1 MQASEE
7 IKARIDIVDLIR
19 EYINLQPAG
28 VNFRAKCPFHREN
41 TPSFVV
47 SPEKQIYHCFGC
59 GKGGDIFSFLMEME
73 GINFV
78 EALRILAPKAG
89 VTLKRQDPKISS
101 ERNRIMDIMDISRRF
116 YHQTLLDSPYAK
128 NAREYLLKRGL
139 KKETIEEWQIGF
151 SPDTWNSV
159 FNLLRSKGFREN
171 EIFLA
176 GMVVKSD
183 KSNRF
188 YDRFRARIMFPIMD
202 VNSNTVAFSAR
213 VSPEKEESDKM
224 GKYINSP
231 QTPVYDKSKILF
243 GLDKSKMAIKSE
255 DLAIIVEGQMDVIS
269 AHQAG
274 FKNVVA
280 SSGTALSRE
289 QIILIKRFTNNLA
302 FAFDQD
308 SAGIAAADRGMG
320 IASQM
325 EMNIKVIEVPN
336 GKDPDE
342 CIRNNPDDW
351 KMAVEKS
358 RLMMEYY
365 FKKYLS
371 DLDANNIEDKNKAV
385 QFIIPKIYR
394 LGNKIEQD
402 HWIKKLGERMD
413 IEERRLKDILVKIK
427 SPEISIKKE
436 TNSLSPQPQKI
447 KSKEEKMSEILNALL
462 IKFSLLLEYTLKYLD
477 LEYLVGEDNKDI
489 YRNLILYYNNII
501 NQGEEKTNA
510 RDNNFRAW
518 LNEADEENTKRPED
532 TNYPGTKDLNSKTEN
547 QLNFF
552 DKLVIL
558 GDEEFYDLDFE
569 QAKNEL
575 IKILKLLK
583 KEYLNKKMREFERL
597 ISQSEKEGIG
607 NIQSLM
613 EEFKNLLNEYKELG

>member
-1 MQASEE
+1 MQPSEE

-28 VNFRAKCPFHREN
+28 VNFRAKCPFHREKS
-41 TPSFVV
+41 PSFIV

-89 VTLKRQDPKISS
+89 VTLKRQDPKLIS

-116 YHQTLLDSPYAK
+116 YHKTFLESPYAK
-128 NAREYLLKRGL
+128 NARDYLLERGL
-139 KKETIEEWQIGF
+139 KNETIEEWQIGF
-151 SPDTWNSV
+151 SPDSWEVLVN
-159 FNLLRSKGFREN
+159 FLKGKGFKEN

-176 GMVVKSD
+176 GMIVKSE

-188 YDRFRARIMFPIMD
+188 YDRFRGRIMFPIMD

-213 VSPEKEESDKM
+213 VSPEKEESEKM

-274 FKNVVA
+274 FKNVIA
-280 SSGTALSRE
+280 SSGTALTRE

-308 SAGIAAADRGMG
+308 MAGINAVDRGMG
-320 IASQM
+320 IASQL
-325 EMNIKVIEVPN
+325 EMNIKVIEVPD

-342 CIRNNPDDW
+342 CIRNNPDAW
-351 KMAVEKS
+351 NLAVKKAK
-358 RLMMEYY
+358 LMMEYY
-365 FKKYLS
+365 FDKYLRE
-371 DLDANNIEDKNKAV
+371 LDANDVEDKNKAV
-385 QFIIPKIYR
+385 QLMIPKIYR

-402 HWIKKLGERMD
+402 HWLKKLGERMD
-413 IEERRLKDILVKIK
+413 IDESRLKEVLRKIK
-427 SPEISIKKE
+427 NPEPVVQKENDLPLAKPQIK
-436 TNSLSPQPQKI
+436 T
-447 KSKEEKMSEILNALL
+447 KEEKMSEILNALL
-462 IKFSLLLEYTLKYLD
+462 IKFSPLLEYTLKYLD
-477 LEYLVGEDNKDI
+477 LEYLSGEENKGI
-489 YRNLILYYNNII
+489 YRKLILYYNNII
-501 NQGEEKTNA
+501 VNQGQEKTSA
-510 RDNNFRAW
+510 RDNDFRNW
-518 LNEADEENTKRPED
+518 LKGENEQNA
-532 TNYPGTKDLNSKTEN
+532 DLNSKPEN

-558 GDEEFYDLDFE
+558 GDEEFYNLDFE
-569 QAKNEL
+569 EAKNEL

-583 KEYLNKKMREFERL
+583 KEYLNKRMRELEKL
-597 ISQSEKEGIG
+597 IAQAEKESDA
-607 NIQSLM
+607 NNLQTLM
-613 EEFKNLLNEYKELG
+613 EEFKNLLNEYKDLG

>member
-28 VNFRAKCPFHREN
+28 VNFRARCPFHREKS
-41 TPSFVV
+41 PSFIV
-47 SPEKQIYHCFGC
+47 SPEKQIWHCFGC
-59 GKGGDIFSFLMEME
+59 GRGGDIFSFLMELE

-89 VTLKRQDPKISS
+89 VSLKQQDPKISS

-116 YHQTLLDSPYAK
+116 YHKNLLESPYAK
-128 NAREYLLKRGL
+128 NARDYLLKRGL

-151 SPDTWNSV
+151 SLDSWDSV
-159 FNLLRSKGFREN
+159 INILKNKGFKEN

-176 GMVVKSD
+176 GMIVRSE

-188 YDRFRARIMFPIMD
+188 YDRFRGRIMFPIMD

-213 VSPEKEESDKM
+213 VSPEKEEQEKM

-255 DLAIIVEGQMDVIS
+255 DLAIIVEGQMDVVS

-274 FKNVVA
+274 FKNVIA
-280 SSGTALSRE
+280 SSGTALSQE

-308 SAGIAAADRGMG
+308 SAGISAADRGMG
-320 IASQM
+320 IASQL
-325 EMNIKVIEVPN
+325 EMNIKVIEVPDA
-336 GKDPDE
+336 KDPDE
-342 CIRNNPDDW
+342 CIRKNPDTW
-351 KMAVEKS
+351 RKAVGEAS
-358 RLMMEYY
+358 LMMEYY
-365 FKKYLS
+365 FKKYLN
-371 DLDANNIEDKNKAV
+371 DLNADNIEDKNKAV
-385 QFIIPKIYR
+385 QLIIPKIYR

-402 HWIKKLGERMD
+402 HWLKKLGEKMD
-413 IEERRLKDILVKIK
+413 IEINRLKDVLKKIK
-427 SPEISIKKE
+427 NPEIRIKKE
-436 TNSLSPQPQKI
+436 EEPTNPKI
-447 KSKEEKMSEILNALL
+447 LKSKTKEEKMSEILNALL
-462 IKFSLLLEYTLKYLD
+462 IKFSPLLEYTLKYLSLD
-477 LEYLVGEDNKDI
+477 YLHGEENKDI
-489 YRNLILYYNNII
+489 YKKLILYYNNII
-501 NQGEEKTNA
+501 NEEVNFANYEQESKKINA
-510 RDNNFRAW
+510 RDNNFRTW
-518 LNEADEENTKRPED
+518 LKENKNLEL
-532 TNYPGTKDLNSKTEN
+532 DLGD

-558 GDEEFYDLDFE
+558 GDEEFYKLDFE

-575 IKILKLLK
+575 IKILRLLK
-583 KEYLNKKMREFERL
+583 KEYLNKRMRELEKL
-597 ISQSEKEGIG
+597 ISQSEKENLG
-607 NIQSLM
+607 NIQDLM
-613 EEFKNLLNEYKELG
+613 EEFKNLLSEYKDLG